1 MKYPTLAARVALG
14 LWFII
19 GGLNYW
25 FLFLPQPMGATEIAR
40 QFTLALIDSHLFAVV
55 KAIEVLAGAAI
66 VFDLYTPLM
75 LLALLPISVVIF
87 FWDVMLDREAVE
99 LTFGPLVLLV
109 NGLLML
115 AYYDCYRPIL
125 VCRARPGMNGLSQ
138 LQ

>member
-1 MKYPTLAARVALG
+1 MKHLTRIGRVALG

-25 FLFLPQPMGATEIAR
+25 LLFLPQPIGATQIAR

-55 KAIEVLAGAAI
+55 KAIEVLAGAAL

-75 LLALLPISVVIF
+75 LVALLPLSVVIF
-87 FWDVMLDREAVE
+87 FWDVMLDREAIE

-115 AYYDCYRPIL
+115 AYYDCYRPML
-125 VCRARPGMNGLSQ
+125 VCRARPGMKGLSQ
-138 LQ
+138 PQ